1 MKLSD
6 CLQRIEKYL
15 QSAETQPRI
24 VNAENISDLATVK
37 EYFCVGK
44 NIFIPV
50 ERYCNED
57 ENPRIEDM
65 LDDLK
70 HQNGNVFLTG
80 FTTQLMLLGEED
92 LKKLLSQLIH
102 YTSPKSLHIIVLC
115 YQCSNFLSFS
125 DVRLSRLI
133 YNMGGE
139 KTAKPCLIFISQ
151 NIPAPSSALVVD
163 GVNNI
168 AKTIETN
175 DEKTIYVRTDKHKSS
190 YKHSLYSITVESKAF
205 EALCKL
211 DVSTNAL
218 LEQYGTDEQWAYA
231 LDEVSKKK
239 SWTTYFDRL
248 FGGYSNLDL
257 IASNWRSFDNEKRW
271 MYFIA
276 LKLFGAKNSWCLS
289 KAAKEANTVKSI
301 IRQLFRSILSL
312 DCKASDYWGKYKDRK
327 ELLLSF
333 GNPDDEVLDYCAM
346 VKSKDK
352 DALYYLTDNTRM
364 EKETI
369 FETLDKY
376 GMDMQRSEVENV
388 LLHIYP
394 DLYAYLSS
402 FQFKNELLDQYFQTY
417 KYEKVIN
424 KIFSDFEKLVEE
436 QAQKREY
443 NLILPARTEKVEAIE
458 KTNSQLYFMDAMGV
472 EYLSFIMK
480 KCREKGLY
488 AKVTVCRSE
497 LPSLT
502 FCNKE
507 FVGVFESAGAVI
519 VPSIKKIDDIKHHG
533 EENFDYQQTHLPIH
547 LIRELEIID
556 DTLANIKTKLAKGTC
571 TKAVMIADHGA
582 SRLAVISNKE
592 NKWEMQA
599 KGEHSGRCC
608 PKNEIDEQPDCAT
621 DANDFWVLANYD
633 RFKGGKKAS
642 VEVHGGATL
651 EEVTVPIIEITYSD
665 ANIEVIILTPEITFS
680 FRKKAEIILFS
691 KTKLENVTVSVS
703 GKYYDAVPI
712 DENKFSVTMPDLRQA
727 KEYFADVYSNNNLVA
742 SGLKFNAQKEGSKV
756 KDLL

>member
-15 QSAETQPRI
+15 QSTETQPRI
-24 VNAENISDLATVK
+24 VNTENITDLALLK
-37 EYFCVGK
+37 EHFAVGE

-65 LDDLK
+65 LNDLK
-70 HQNGNVFLTG
+70 NLNGNVFLTG
-80 FTTQLMLLGEED
+80 FTTHLMLLGEEN
-92 LKKLLSQLIH
+92 LKKLISHMIH
-102 YTSPKSLHIIVLC
+102 YTSPKSLHIVVLC
-115 YQCSNFLSFS
+115 YQCNDFLNFS
-125 DVRLSRLI
+125 DIRLSRLI
-133 YNMGGE
+133 YNIGGE
-139 KTAKPCLIFISQ
+139 KTAKPRLVFVSQ
-151 NIPAPSSALVVD
+151 NIPVPSRALVVN

-168 AKTIETN
+168 AKTIEMN
-175 DEKTIYVRTDKHKSS
+175 DENTIYVRTDKHKSS
-190 YKHSLYSITVESKAF
+190 YKYSLYSITVESKAF

-218 LEQYGTDEQWAYA
+218 LEQYGTDEQWTYA

-239 SWTTYFDRL
+239 SWIAYFDRL

-289 KAAKEANTVKSI
+289 KAAKEADTVKSL
-301 IRQLFRSILSL
+301 IRQLFRCILSL
-312 DCKASDYWGKYKDRK
+312 DCKEPDYWKKYMDRK

-352 DALYYLTDNTRM
+352 YALYYLTDNTRM

-369 FETLDKY
+369 FEILDKY
-376 GMDMQRSEVENV
+376 GVDMNRSEIENV
-388 LLHIYP
+388 LSHIYP
-394 DLYAYLSS
+394 DLYAYLSP
-402 FQFKNELLDQYFQTY
+402 FQFKNDLLDQYFQTY

-424 KIFSDFEKLVEE
+424 KIFPDFEKMVEE

-472 EYLSFIMK
+472 EYLSFIMN

-488 AKVTVCRSE
+488 AKITVCRCE

-502 FCNKE
+502 FFNKE
-507 FVGVFESAGAVI
+507 FVDVFESAGAVI
-519 VPSIKKIDDIKHHG
+519 LPSNKKIDDIKHHG

-556 DTLANIKTKLAKGTC
+556 DTLTNIKTKLVKGTC

-592 NKWEMQA
+592 NKWEMQT
-599 KGEHSGRCC
+599 KGEHGGRCC
-608 PKNEIDEQPDCAT
+608 PKNEIDGQPDCAT
-621 DANDFWVLANYD
+621 EANDFWVLANYD

-651 EEVTVPIIEITYSD
+651 EEVAVPIIEIIYSA
-665 ANIEVIILTPEITFS
+665 ANIEVTILTPEITFS

-691 KTKLENVTVSVS
+691 KTKLENVTVCVS
-703 GKYYDAVPI
+703 GKYYDAVLL
-712 DENKFSVTMPDLRQA
+712 DENRFSVTMPDLRQA

-742 SGLKFNAQKEGSKV
+742 SGLKFNAQKEGSKE